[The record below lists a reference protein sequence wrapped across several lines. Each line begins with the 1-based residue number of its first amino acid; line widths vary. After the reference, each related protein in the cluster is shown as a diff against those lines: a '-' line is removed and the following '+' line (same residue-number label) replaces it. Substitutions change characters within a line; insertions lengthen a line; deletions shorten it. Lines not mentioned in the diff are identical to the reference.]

1 MTLGGGMVD
10 THHHDWQ
17 LHDEDHGYHCA
28 ECPETCAACIVQH
41 KGQPHPTG
49 TSLLICDACLNAER
63 TILDNIIRARDGMV
77 VEPRSMPPAYA
88 ADLTNAHSDDPE
100 RLPFGMD
107 AIIDD
112 HDLGI
117 AGIKVPDGVDDTLWG
132 WVALWTDASGHAEN
146 TNHVD
151 YLKGHL
157 MWAAHNAAM
166 SHFHHYRR
174 EMRDLLGRARHLNP
188 PEVEHVGPHCFD
200 CGGRLIRYW
209 LGDGTT
215 RDPNRRGLGD
225 EVRCETCKR
234 EYDPARFRLAFRAK
248 VEKDGDPNA
257 LVTEREAREIF
268 PRLGANYVH
277 VWMQRGQLDPAGW
290 RKGRRL
296 FRLGDIQER
305 LDGGA
310 A

>member
-1 MTLGGGMVD
+1 MVD
-10 THHHDWQ
+10 THRHDWQ
-17 LHDEDHGYHCA
+17 LTYSTNHGFTCA
-28 ECPETCAACIVQH
+28 DCGQESAACIVWH
-41 KGQPHPTG
+41 KNEPHPTG
-49 TSLLICDACLNAER
+49 TSLLICEDCLNAER
-63 TILDNIIRARDGMV
+63 TILDKIIEARDGMV

-88 ADLTNAHSDDPE
+88 ADLTNAHSTDPD

-132 WVALWTDASGHAEN
+132 WVALWADASGHTEN
-146 TNHVD
+146 TDHVD
-151 YLKGHL
+151 YLKSHL

-166 SHFHHYRR
+166 SHFHHYRD
-174 EMRDLLGRARHLNP
+174 EMRALLGRARHLNP

-215 RDPNRRGLGD
+215 RDPKQRGLGD

-248 VEKDGDPNA
+248 VERDAHPDA
-257 LVTEREAREIF
+257 LLTELELRQAL
-268 PRLGANYVH
+268 PLGTSTLR
-277 VWMQRGQLDPAGW
+277 VWISRGKLGHAGH
-290 RKGRRL
+290 RRGVRVY
-296 FRLGDIQER
+296 RLGDVRTLMDTPNGQA
-305 LDGGA
+305 LA
-310 A
+310 

>member
-1 MTLGGGMVD
+1 MVD
-10 THHHDWQ
+10 TKTALEAHRHDWQ
-17 LHDEDHGYHCA
+17 LYDEDHGYYCS
-28 ECPETCAACIVQH
+28 ECPETCPACVVWH

-49 TSLLICDACLNAER
+49 TSLLICEACLNAER
-63 TILDNIIRARDGMV
+63 TILDNIIEARDGMV

-146 TNHVD
+146 TDHVD

-157 MWAAHNAAM
+157 MWAAHNWSV

-174 EMRDLLGRARHLNP
+174 EMRQLLGRTRHLNP

-225 EVRCETCKR
+225 EVRCETCNR
-234 EYDPARFRLAFRAK
+234 ECDPARFRLAFRAK
-248 VEKDGDPNA
+248 VEASGDPNA

-268 PRLGANYVH
+268 PNLGANYVH
-277 VWMQRGQLDPAGW
+277 VWMQRGQIEAAGW

-296 FRLGDIQER
+296 FRLGDIRER
-305 LDGGA
+305 LDDGA

>member
-1 MTLGGGMVD
+1 MVD
-10 THHHDWQ
+10 THRHDWQ
-17 LHDEDHGYHCA
+17 LYDEDHGYYCS
-28 ECPETCAACIVQH
+28 ECPETCPACVVWH

-49 TSLLICDACLNAER
+49 TSLLICDDCLNAER
-63 TILDNIIRARDGMV
+63 VILDRIIEARDGMV

-117 AGIKVPDGVDDTLWG
+117 AGIKVPDGVDDTLWS

-146 TNHVD
+146 VDHVD

-157 MWAAHNAAM
+157 MWAAHNSSV
-166 SHFHHYRR
+166 SHFHHYRD
-174 EMRDLLGRARHLNP
+174 EMRALLGRARHLNP

-200 CGGRLIRYW
+200 CGGRLIRHW

-234 EYDPARFRLAFRAK
+234 EYDPARFRLAFRARVERDAHPDALLTEPELRHALPLGTSTLRVWITRGKIEHAGHRRGVK
-248 VEKDGDPNA
+248 V
-257 LVTEREAREIF
+257 
-268 PRLGANYVH
+268 Y
-277 VWMQRGQLDPAGW
+277 
-290 RKGRRL
+290 
-296 FRLGDIQER
+296 RLGDVQTL
-305 LDGGA
+305 LDTPGQA
-310 A
+310 LA

>member
-1 MTLGGGMVD
+1 MVD
-10 THHHDWQ
+10 THQHDWQ
-17 LHDEDHGYHCA
+17 LTYNTNHGF
-28 ECPETCAACIVQH
+28 TCTDCGQESAVCIVQH
-41 KGQPHPTG
+41 KGELHPTG
-49 TSLLICDACLNAER
+49 TSLLVCEDCLNAER
-63 TILDNIIRARDGMV
+63 TILDEIIKARDGMV

-146 TNHVD
+146 VDHVD

-157 MWAAHNAAM
+157 MWAAHNWSV
-166 SHFHHYRR
+166 SHFFHYRD
-174 EMRDLLGRARHLNP
+174 EMRQLLGRSRHLNP

-200 CGGRLIRYW
+200 CGGRLVRRW
-209 LGDGTT
+209 
-215 RDPNRRGLGD
+215 RDDGLGD
-225 EVRCETCKR
+225 DVRCETCKR

-248 VEKDGDPNA
+248 VERDAHPDA
-257 LVTEREAREIF
+257 LLTEPELRHAL
-268 PRLGANYVH
+268 PLGTSTLR
-277 VWMQRGQLDPAGW
+277 VWISRGKLAHAGH
-290 RKGRRL
+290 RRGVRVY
-296 FRLGDIQER
+296 RLGDVQTL
-305 LDGGA
+305 LDTHPGQA
-310 A
+310 LT